1 LKATVGEFVSEVL
14 VDVPPPEVL
23 GMVELIPEV
32 EMELR
37 ELDEAEIPEV
47 EELDKE
53 LEEMGSVMLNVVV
66 WERTLSAFPTLEARM
81 EYPSPAGRLGRTTE
95 IDPEAT
101 VTLFASA
108 ILLRRLSFAT

>member
-66 WERTLSAFPTLEARM
+66 WERTLSAFPRWK
-81 EYPSPAGRLGRTTE
+81 AGKNHRDRPGSNGDVVCECNST
-95 IDPEAT
+95 A
-101 VTLFASA
+101 
-108 ILLRRLSFAT
+108 